1 MISCVG
7 RSGTLTFGVKRHA
20 VNSSS
25 LVFDSGF
32 WIVSLPW
39 SSAIKVFVATDPL
52 VITVLVSSYVSGM
65 KDTVDVQTIKT
76 ITGFSPSSSPYTNLM
91 DDVNYPRQE
100 FENMTTCYDYFK
112 PMTEVLVEWD
122 NRLA

>member
-7 RSGTLTFGVKRHA
+7 RSGNLTFGVKRHA
-20 VNSSS
+20 INSSS
-25 LVFDSGF
+25 HVFNSGF

-39 SSAIKVFVATDPL
+39 SSAIKVFVESDPPA
-52 VITVLVSSYVSGM
+52 ITVFVSSYVSGM
-65 KDTVDVQTIKT
+65 KDTVGIRTMKT
-76 ITGFSPSSSPYTNLM
+76 VAGFSPSLSPYTNPM
-91 DDVNYPRQE
+91 DDVSYPRQE

-112 PMTEVLVEWD
+112 PVTEVLVEWD

>member
-25 LVFDSGF
+25 LVFNSGF

-39 SSAIKVFVATDPL
+39 SSALKVFVATDPL
-52 VITVLVSSYVSGM
+52 VLTVLVSSYVSGM
-65 KDTVDVQTIKT
+65 EDRVGV
-76 ITGFSPSSSPYTNLM
+76 
-91 DDVNYPRQE
+91 R
-100 FENMTTCYDYFK
+100 TTMLQD
-112 PMTEVLVEWD
+112 
-122 NRLA
+122 LAHLLFLILILWMM